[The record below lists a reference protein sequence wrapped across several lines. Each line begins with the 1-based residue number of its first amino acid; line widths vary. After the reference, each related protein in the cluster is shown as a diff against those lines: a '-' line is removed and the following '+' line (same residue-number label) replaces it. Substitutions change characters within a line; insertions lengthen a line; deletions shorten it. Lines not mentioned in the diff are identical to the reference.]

1 MEKYYTNRLL
11 DLAHSR
17 YRPGIALKYRNVHIS
32 GYNLNNTKK
41 VRDSIYLVVETV
53 KDIELEFFVDVDIGC
68 CSCPVGFSGAAC
80 KHQAAI
86 AIKYKIF
93 AVNIPPFHSKEARY
107 FFAVLAR
114 GEDNEMDI
122 NFYSDLSEVNPPKR
136 DITGKKIGQFY
147 SDDHLIDN
155 DIPDEIEHHAS
166 PSSTISE
173 THEHHWEEQIQGFHA
188 SLNSIVEDLM
198 HRVKDMDTNVISGV
212 CKFIRVYNAMKNT
225 HAPGPTIAHAL
236 HKFATQDSK

>member
-1 MEKYYTNRLL
+1 M
-11 DLAHSR
+11 
-17 YRPGIALKYRNVHIS
+17 
-32 GYNLNNTKK
+32 
-41 VRDSIYLVVETV
+41 
-53 KDIELEFFVDVDIGC
+53 
-68 CSCPVGFSGAAC
+68 
-80 KHQAAI
+80 HQAAI

-136 DITGKKIGQFY
+136 DITGKKKKAN
-147 SDDHLIDN
+147 STVMTDN
-155 DIPDEIEHHAS
+155 DEIENHAS

-173 THEHHWEEQIQGFHA
+173 THEHHWEEQIQGSHA
-188 SLNSIVEDLM
+188 SIVEDLM